1 MSDLSYK
8 YYLNGVPIPPPKEW
22 QDVTI
27 IANFDNNVQPQISI
41 TEMSFINEATIE
53 IDNWIN
59 SVGILEGMPLEIV
72 VEDTSNSYVI
82 YLYLDFREGF
92 TIVHDTEYKCRVKQI
107 DELDFLDEKVK
118 AVSFGYLDSLGRF
131 DKSDYTDVNVV
142 VRKKFDTT
150 ETLYAS
156 FILAY
161 LSKELYEQRKEIAK
175 ETTETVKLIISAPT
189 QKPAELYYKI
199 AVGLLNIAY
208 RAAMLVTMYKLL
220 KTVFQNLAPVPTKYK
235 GITLRKG
242 LEKICEHFGYTLD
255 CNIREID
262 SIVYL
267 PSKTNDKIR
276 RNRKLSGIP
285 NANDYGYNFSEFM
298 ELVLTLFYAKPK
310 LVDKTLVIRAEKDQ
324 YWQGQ
329 SGYVMHDRLQETYS
343 YNLDKL
349 VANRIISFTYDYSDE
364 YTIPAEKED
373 NRGDYSLGTNYEVI
387 TNIEAMYNER
397 LKLLRGLED
406 IRIPVSLGHRRGKLS
421 VFESVLIGAVAV
433 FDSVIKIF
441 GGKPIGESI
450 QENRGALVISSP
462 TFSVPKLIFWH
473 NGQIPEDHRNYLS
486 ARAMWQNYHF
496 WKSFRDNKLSQR
508 KIYKDQIIHFGFSDF
523 LKTINNAYFTTYD
536 GKQAKFTSL
545 EWDIDSDRA
554 KADFEVEYEYITRI
568 TETHIE
574 S

>member
-27 IANFDNNVQPQISI
+27 VANFDNNVQPQISI

-53 IDNWIN
+53 IDNWIE

-72 VEDTSNSYVI
+72 VEDTNNSYVI

-92 TIVHDTEYKCRVKQI
+92 TIIHDTEYKCRVKQI

-118 AVSFGYLDSLGRF
+118 AVSFGYIDSLGRF
-131 DKSDYTDVNVV
+131 DKNDYTEVNVV
-142 VRKKFDTT
+142 VRKKFDTA
-150 ETLYAS
+150 ETLYAT
-156 FILAY
+156 FVLAY
-161 LSKELYEQRKEIAK
+161 LTKELHEQQNQIKKDIYENVK
-175 ETTETVKLIISAPT
+175 TVLEDPAS
-189 QKPAELYYKI
+189 KPAQIYYAI
-199 AVGLLNIAY
+199 AVALLNVAY

-220 KTVFQNLAPVPTKYK
+220 KTVIQNLAPVPSKYK

-255 CNIREID
+255 CNIPEID
-262 SIVYL
+262 KIVYL
-267 PSKTNDKIR
+267 PSKTNDKLR
-276 RNRKLSGIP
+276 QNRKLSGIP
-285 NANDYGYNFSEFM
+285 STNDYGYNFSEFM

-349 VANRIISFTYDYSDE
+349 VANRIISFAYDYSDE
-364 YTIPAEKED
+364 YTIPAEKDD
-373 NRGDYSLGTNYEVI
+373 NRGDYTLGTNYEVI
-387 TNIEAMYNER
+387 TNIEAMYNDK

-406 IRIPVSLGHRRGKLS
+406 IRIPVSLGQRRNKLS
-421 VFESVLIGAVAV
+421 VFEGILIGAVAV
-433 FDSVIKIF
+433 FDLVIKIF

-450 QENRGALVISSP
+450 RENRGALVISSP
-462 TFSVPKLIFWH
+462 TFNNPKLVYWD

-496 WKSFRDNKLSQR
+496 FKSFRDNQSAQR
-508 KIYKDQIIHFGFSDF
+508 KIYRDQIIHFGFSDF
-523 LKTINNAYFTTYD
+523 LKTVNNSYFTTAD

-554 KADFEVEYEYITRI
+554 KADFEVEHPYITRI